1 MNRAG
6 VWYGSSLSRTLQAF
20 DCGHG
25 YAQEEYAAKREKK
38 RAFFDPSYTLCF
50 KEIRVPPKN
59 KSSFFYN
66 FVPNSGLL
74 QINDLIALPST

>member
-38 RAFFDPSYTLCF
+38 RAFFDPSYTVHCVLKKF
-50 KEIRVPPKN
+50 G
-59 KSSFFYN
+59 Y
-66 FVPNSGLL
+66 L
-74 QINDLIALPST
+74 QKQE

>member
-25 YAQEEYAAKREKK
+25 YAQEEYAAKKEKK

-50 KEIRVPPKN
+50 KEIRVPPKTRVV
-59 KSSFFYN
+59 SSTTL
-66 FVPNSGLL
+66 SQTL
-74 QINDLIALPST
+74 DCSK